1 MEKFDTLASLY
12 PDCPSGVN
20 TLLTNNKK
28 IESNKIGVNIFP
40 IRSTSLD
47 GFKLSQYTIAKN
59 MIVYTNST
67 RLLERIVSG
76 KKELT
81 PIS

>member
-1 MEKFDTLASLY
+1 MAG
-12 PDCPSGVN
+12 PDCPRGVN

-28 IESNKIGVNIFP
+28 IESNKIGVNTLP
-40 IRSTSLD
+40 IRSTSLE
-47 GFKLSQYTIAKN
+47 GFKLSQNTIAKK
-59 MIVYTNST
+59 MTVYKNST